1 MLEMKV
7 KDLKRMEAKR
17 DQKET
22 KERIETLQRV
32 QNGNENTMTVVG
44 FHIERLEKS
53 EERKRCDREGKG

>member
-32 QNGNENTMTVVG
+32 QNENENTMTVVG